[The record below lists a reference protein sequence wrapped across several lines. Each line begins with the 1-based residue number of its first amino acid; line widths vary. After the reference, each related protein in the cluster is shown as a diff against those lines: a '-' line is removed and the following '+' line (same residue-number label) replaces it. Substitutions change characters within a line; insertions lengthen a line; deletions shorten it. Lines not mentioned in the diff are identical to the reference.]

1 MDMLHAMRTF
11 ARVVEC
17 GSFAA
22 AANALDISAAQVS
35 RIVAELENQLQTRLL
50 HRTTRRLRMSEAGER
65 FLERSR
71 QILLLTEE
79 AVGEARGA
87 HLTPR
92 GRLRLHCPHGLG
104 LLLMPLVA
112 GYNALCPEVVIELT
126 LSQRNPDP
134 LAEGHDVVIT
144 VDGAL
149 PDSQLI
155 AVPLGTIFSIPCAA
169 PSYLLAHGVPERPE
183 DLHQHRCLR
192 MAYPMY
198 EGDWVFPQG
207 VDQCVIAPNDSFSTN
222 VADAMLVASEL
233 GMGIGLLP
241 FYTASQAIEQG
252 RLCRL
257 LAPYRLRESALY
269 AIYPSRHYLDAKV
282 RTWIDYLKEQL
293 PALFEGHAKV
303 VDDSRYWR

>member
-1 MDMLHAMRTF
+1 MDMLQAMRTF
-11 ARVVEC
+11 VRVVEC

-65 FLERSR
+65 FLERAR
-71 QILLLTEE
+71 QILLLTDE

-92 GRLRLHCPHGLG
+92 GRLRVHCPHGLG

-112 GYNALCPEVVIELT
+112 GYNALCPDVVIELT

-144 VDGAL
+144 VDQAL

-155 AVPLGTIFSIPCAA
+155 AVPLGTIFSIACAA
-169 PSYLLAHGVPERPE
+169 PGYLDEKGVPARPD

-192 MAYPMY
+192 MAYPLY
-198 EGDWVFPQG
+198 EGDWVFPQAG
-207 VDQCVIAPNDSFSTN
+207 GDCVIAPQDSFMTN

-241 FYTASQAIEQG
+241 FYTASQAMEQG
-252 RLCRL
+252 RLSRV
-257 LAPYRLRESALY
+257 LADYRLRENALY

-282 RTWIDYLKEQL
+282 RTWIDYLKERL
-293 PALFEGHAKV
+293 PPIFAAHARLV
-303 VDDSRYWR
+303 EEPRYCR

>member
-71 QILLLTEE
+71 QILSLTEE
-79 AVGEARGA
+79 AMDEARGA

-92 GRLRLHCPHGLG
+92 GRLRLHCTHGLG
-104 LLLMPLVA
+104 LLMMPLVA
-112 GYNALCPEVVIELT
+112 RYNATCPDVVMELT

-134 LAEGHDVVIT
+134 LADGQDVVIAI
-144 VDGAL
+144 GQGL

-155 AVPLGTIFSIPCAA
+155 AIPLGSIHSILCAS
-169 PSYLLAHGVPERPE
+169 PDYLARHGVPQHPE
-183 DLHQHRCLR
+183 DLHGHVCLR
-192 MAYPMY
+192 TVDPLFEEDWSF
-198 EGDWVFPQG
+198 EGENP
-207 VDQCVIAPNDSFSTN
+207 CVIVPQDTFLTN
-222 VADAMLVASEL
+222 VADAMLKATEL

-241 FYTASQAIEQG
+241 YYSATQAIEQG

-257 LAPYRLRESALY
+257 LAPHRLRQREIY

-282 RTWIDYLKEQL
+282 RTWLDFLKEQL
-293 PALFEGHAKV
+293 PVLFQTHEQVA
-303 VDDSRYWR
+303 DDPRYWR

>member
-22 AANALDISAAQVS
+22 AATALDISAAQVS

-65 FLERSR
+65 FLERAR
-71 QILLLTEE
+71 QIMLLTEE
-79 AVGEARGA
+79 AMDEARGA

-92 GRLRLHCPHGLG
+92 GRLRIHCTHGLG
-104 LLLMPLVA
+104 LLMMPLVA
-112 GYNALCPEVVIELT
+112 RYNATCPEVVMELT

-134 LAEGHDVVIT
+134 LAEGHDVVIAI
-144 VDGAL
+144 GQGL

-155 AVPLGTIFSIPCAA
+155 AIPLGSIHSILCAS
-169 PSYLLAHGVPERPE
+169 PDYLERQGVPRRPE
-183 DLHQHRCLR
+183 DLHGHVCLR
-192 MAYPMY
+192 TVDPLFEEDWSF
-198 EGDWVFPQG
+198 EGNPQE
-207 VDQCVIAPNDSFSTN
+207 CVIVPQDTFLTN
-222 VADAMLVASEL
+222 VADAMLKATEL

-241 FYTASQAIEQG
+241 YYSASLAMEEG
-252 RLCRL
+252 RLLRL
-257 LAPYRLRESALY
+257 LAPHRLRQREIY

-282 RTWIDYLKEQL
+282 RTWLDYLKAQL
-293 PALFEGHAKV
+293 PLLFAEHERV
-303 VDDSRYWR
+303 VEQARYWR

>member
-11 ARVVEC
+11 TRVVEC

-35 RIVAELENQLQTRLL
+35 RIIAELENQLQTRLL

-71 QILLLTEE
+71 QILLMTDE
-79 AVGEARGA
+79 AMDEARGA

-92 GRLRLHCPHGLG
+92 GHLRFHCPYGLG

-112 GYNALCPEVVIELT
+112 RYNASCPEVVMELT

-144 VDGAL
+144 VGQAL

-155 AVPLGTIFSIPCAA
+155 AIPLGSLYSIFCAS
-169 PSYLLAHGVPERPE
+169 PEYLERQGVPTCPQ
-183 DLHQHRCLR
+183 DLQQHTCLR
-192 MAYPMY
+192 LADPMF
-198 EGDWVFPQG
+198 EEHWTFGDGPE
-207 VDQCVIAPNDSFSTN
+207 AFSMVPKDTFLTN
-222 VADAMLVASEL
+222 VADAMLRATEL
-233 GMGIGLLP
+233 GMGVGLVP
-241 FYTASQAIEQG
+241 FYSASQALAEG
-252 RLCRL
+252 RLCRVL
-257 LAPYRLRESALY
+257 GEHRLRERAVYAL
-269 AIYPSRHYLDAKV
+269 YPSRHYLDAKV
-282 RTWIDYLKEQL
+282 RTWLDLIREQL
-293 PALFEGHAKV
+293 SLLFAVHEQV
-303 VDDSRYWR
+303 VDDRRYWR

>member
-71 QILLLTEE
+71 QIMLLTEE
-79 AVGEARGA
+79 AMDEARGA

-92 GRLRLHCPHGLG
+92 GRLRFHCTHGLG
-104 LLLMPLVA
+104 LLMMPLVA
-112 GYNALCPEVVIELT
+112 RYNAACPEVVMELT
-126 LSQRNPDP
+126 LSQRNPDA
-134 LAEGHDVVIT
+134 LADGQDVVIT
-144 VDGAL
+144 IGQGL

-155 AVPLGTIFSIPCAA
+155 AIPLGSIYSVLCAS
-169 PSYLLAHGVPERPE
+169 PDYLACHGVPQRPE
-183 DLHQHRCLR
+183 DLHQHVCLR
-192 MAYPMY
+192 TVDPLFEEDWSF
-198 EGDWVFPQG
+198 EGTDP
-207 VDQCVIAPNDSFSTN
+207 CVIVPQDTFLTN
-222 VADAMLVASEL
+222 VADAMLKATEL

-241 FYTASQAIEQG
+241 FYSATQAIEQG

-257 LAPYRLRESALY
+257 LAPHRLRQREIY

-282 RTWIDYLKEQL
+282 RTWLDFLKAQL
-293 PALFEGHAKV
+293 PLLFQAHEQV
-303 VDDSRYWR
+303 VDDPRYWR

>member
-71 QILLLTEE
+71 QIMLLTEE
-79 AVGEARGA
+79 AMDEARGA

-92 GRLRLHCPHGLG
+92 GRLRLHCTHGLG
-104 LLLMPLVA
+104 LLMMPLVA
-112 GYNALCPEVVIELT
+112 RYNASCPEVVMELT

-134 LAEGHDVVIT
+134 LAEGHDVVIAI
-144 VDGAL
+144 GQGL

-155 AVPLGTIFSIPCAA
+155 AIPLGSIHSILCASPDTGLARRAQTAAGLARAHLPAHRRSAVRRGLDLRQGTGKLRHRA
-169 PSYLLAHGVPERPE
+169 PGYLPHQCRRRDGQGHRAGHGGRVAAVLLGQPGHAGRAPVP
-183 DLHQHRCLR
+183 
-192 MAYPMY
+192 
-198 EGDWVFPQG
+198 
-207 VDQCVIAPNDSFSTN
+207 
-222 VADAMLVASEL
+222 
-233 GMGIGLLP
+233 
-241 FYTASQAIEQG
+241 
-252 RLCRL
+252 L
-257 LAPYRLRESALY
+257 LAPYRLRQREIY

-293 PALFEGHAKV
+293 PLLFAEHQRV
-303 VDDSRYWR
+303 VDEAQYWR

>member
-71 QILLLTEE
+71 HILSLTDE
-79 AVGEARGA
+79 AMDEARGA
-87 HLTPR
+87 HLNPR
-92 GRLRLHCPHGLG
+92 GRLRFHCTHGLG
-104 LLLMPLVA
+104 LLMMPLVA
-112 GYNALCPEVVIELT
+112 RYNAACPEVVMELT

-134 LAEGHDVVIT
+134 LDEGHDVVIT
-144 VDGAL
+144 IGKGL

-155 AVPLGTIFSIPCAA
+155 AIPLGSIYSILCAS
-169 PSYLLAHGVPERPE
+169 PEYLARNGVPTKPE
-183 DLHQHRCLR
+183 DLNEHECLR
-192 MAYPMY
+192 MVDPLF
-198 EGDWVFPQG
+198 EEDWSFEQDQGKSVIVPQ
-207 VDQCVIAPNDSFSTN
+207 DTFLTN
-222 VADAMLVASEL
+222 VADAMLKATEL
-233 GMGIGLLP
+233 GMGVGLLP
-241 FYTASQAIEQG
+241 YYSASHAIEEG

-257 LAPYRLRESALY
+257 LAPHRLRQREIY

-282 RTWIDYLKEQL
+282 RTWLDFLKEQL
-293 PALFEGHAKV
+293 PVLFEAHQRV
-303 VDDSRYWR
+303 VDDSKYWR